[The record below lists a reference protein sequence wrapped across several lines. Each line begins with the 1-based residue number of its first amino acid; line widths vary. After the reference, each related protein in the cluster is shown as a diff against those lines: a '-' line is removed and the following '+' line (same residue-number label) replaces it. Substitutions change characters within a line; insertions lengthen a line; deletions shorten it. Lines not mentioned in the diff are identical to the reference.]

1 MIVSEYGDGRYKIVI
16 EGLTTGGRGLT
27 LRITGGDSPH
37 VGAVAMAVPS
47 LNAATG
53 EKTCDVSILT
63 GPGHKDRLLAE
74 KVADMICRQ
83 TGEIVSATAGVHIDG
98 AKKEDLQLLC
108 DNTMEAARIFL
119 ERYLA

>member
-1 MIVSEYGDGRYKIVI
+1 MIVSEYGNEKYKILI
-16 EGLTTGGRGLT
+16 EGLTTEGRGLT

-53 EKTCDVSILT
+53 EKTRDVSILT

-74 KVADMICRQ
+74 KVANMVCRK

-98 AKKEDLQLLC
+98 ATKEDLQLLYE
-108 DNTMEAARIFL
+108 NTMEAARIFL
-119 ERYLA
+119 DRYLV

>member
-1 MIVSEYGDGRYKIVI
+1 MIVSEYGNEKYKILI
-16 EGLTTGGRGLT
+16 EGLTTEGRGLT

-74 KVADMICRQ
+74 KVANMVCRK

-98 AKKEDLQLLC
+98 ATKEDLQLLYE
-108 DNTMEAARIFL
+108 NTMEAARIFL
-119 ERYLA
+119 DRYLV

>member
-1 MIVSEYGDGRYKIVI
+1 MIVTEYGNEKYKIII
-16 EGLTTGGRGLT
+16 EGLTTEGKGLT

-37 VGAVAMAVPS
+37 VGAVAMAIPS

-74 KVADMICRQ
+74 KVADMVCRQ

-98 AKKEDLQLLC
+98 ASKEDLKLLC
-108 DNTMEAARIFL
+108 DNTIEAARLFL
-119 ERYLA
+119 RRYLQ